1 MFLRRKSSPS
11 IQDRSKNNELA
22 RTAQIARLESQNAAV
37 NKVLALV
44 GAFLSASDDLLVTV
58 NNAYSEADRPSSE
71 VEVLRKWKAQLAERR
86 DAADSEWRREKR
98 SLGSSCTTYMTEGR
112 VWTLRGLRFSA
123 APTNSSNAL
132 GTGTLG
138 MLPN

>member
-1 MFLRRKSSPS
+1 MLRIPNGEEK
-11 IQDRSKNNELA
+11 
-22 RTAQIARLESQNAAV
+22 
-37 NKVLALV
+37 
-44 GAFLSASDDLLVTV
+44 
-58 NNAYSEADRPSSE
+58 SEAS
-71 VEVLRKWKAQLAERR
+71 
-86 DAADSEWRREKR
+86 
-98 SLGSSCTTYMTEGR
+98 GSSCTTYMTEGRLYDGRPRR